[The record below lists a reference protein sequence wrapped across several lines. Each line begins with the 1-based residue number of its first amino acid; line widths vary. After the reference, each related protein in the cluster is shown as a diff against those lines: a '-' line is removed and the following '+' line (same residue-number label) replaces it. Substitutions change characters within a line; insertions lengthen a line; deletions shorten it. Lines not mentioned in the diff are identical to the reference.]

1 MNRYASLS
9 LSVASMFL
17 MVMAILVNSPPLFYM
32 VTAVLATLAA
42 STIQAWLA
50 VRALR
55 FERYA
60 PPAVQV
66 GEPVTVEITVWSE
79 RRMTR
84 PLVTIIDQLPNT
96 LIAKGVLPSLP
107 VAPSFDQPIQ
117 THYTFRPMRR
127 GRYRWSSLRIRGMD
141 ALGLINRERTYK
153 TDPIE
158 LTVYPAPIPV
168 SVDINTLAGW
178 GSSDL
183 DSGRARG
190 SGLEPRSI
198 REYAP
203 GDPLRYVHWP
213 SSARSGRLMVKEF
226 ETGSGV
232 FVNFVIQRTQ
242 GTEIGNERAS
252 TLEAMAGHSLYL
264 AQQYLKSGAGVAFPV
279 HEDPMGVAAHP
290 EARVREIRDILT
302 DVQAD
307 QPDALSEELTA
318 IRKKLTTGSTVVV
331 QIAVQDG
338 RLPEFIVS
346 IPEVHVVCLVYDPN
360 DYHDARLV
368 SSGPPSAADPT
379 YLARLEAAGAEVHVM
394 PKVERLG

>member
-9 LSVASMFL
+9 LSIASMFFL
-17 MVMAILVNSPPLFYM
+17 VMAVLVNSPPLFYM

-42 STIQAWLA
+42 STMQAWFA

-55 FERYA
+55 FERFA

-79 RRMTR
+79 RRITR

-96 LIAKGVLPSLP
+96 LIAKGVRPSLP
-107 VAPSFDQPIQ
+107 VAPSYDQPIQ

-127 GRYRWSSLRIRGMD
+127 GRYKWSSLRIRGMD

-153 TDPIE
+153 TEPIE

-198 REYAP
+198 REYVQ

-213 SSARSGRLMVKEF
+213 TSARSGRLMVKEF

-242 GTEIGNERAS
+242 GSEVGNDRAS
-252 TLEAMAGHSLYL
+252 TLEAMCGHSLYL
-264 AQQYLKSGAGVAFPV
+264 AQQYLRSGAGVSFPV
-279 HEDPMGVAAHP
+279 HEDPFAAAAHS
-290 EARVREIRDILT
+290 EARQREIREILT
-302 DVQAD
+302 DLQAD
-307 QPDALSEELTA
+307 QPASLSDELTA
-318 IRKKLTTGSTVVV
+318 IRQKLTTGSTVIVHV
-331 QIAVQDG
+331 AVQDG
-338 RLPEFIVS
+338 KLPDVIVS
-346 IPEVHVVCLVYDPN
+346 IPEVHFVCLVYDPK
-360 DYHDARLV
+360 DYYEARAV
-368 SSGPPSAADPT
+368 ANGPSSAADPT